1 MIMLI
6 AGGYGVVNL
15 DAQTALYGGVSTEAS
30 NGQVQSNP
38 GVTSSARSLGSLGS
52 FVGCYSVHKN
62 VWANT
67 SNARN
72 DENVL
77 THSGGDPYLKDYYVG
92 DSGGDV
98 MDYILLNCIDGGG
111 GNLYT
116 SAGTPFYPYS
126 LFGEGGYPRA
136 SVVFLSSWTGVFVFL
151 STLVAL
157 ISSCGKSK
165 GWKVVVSMMIAMT
178 TALLVVNVTQ
188 FLGSIAPTAAQF
200 HDCEGLSDT
209 DYSGGNAA
217 CVANGAVPL
226 PNFGSTLPACVTLIT
241 PAPGASLTPQEVQA
255 NDYTLYTAPKPG
267 CVRDI
272 QGNNKDTLA
281 EEFLVAAAVYAA
293 GIGTGLSAMV
303 FLFLAFGCFYEE
315 MVTKKTIMMVLN
327 KQAGA
332 AAGTPSAGT
341 YAPMGASTGNAPRF
355 TGGGGGAIP
364 HGGYVPPQ

>member
-1 MIMLI
+1 M
-6 AGGYGVVNL
+6 
-15 DAQTALYGGVSTEAS
+15 Q
-30 NGQVQSNP
+30 
-38 GVTSSARSLGSLGS
+38 
-52 FVGCYSVHKN
+52 N

-98 MDYILLNCIDGGG
+98 MDYILLVSLPPFPPPPPSSSTDFICHILLSLEQNCIDGGG

-315 MVTKKTIMMVLN
+315 KVTKKTIMMVFN